1 MLLGLLA
8 FASKHIFWTEVVGF
22 GAFRAEWWS
31 MVEWGG
37 GGWGVGGGC
46 ELVRGVEEEALA
58 KTWGQG
64 GLTQS
69 PSVGPWLGL
78 SALKFWE
85 MPSS

>member
-1 MLLGLLA
+1 MCYLDCLPLHLNTSFGLKLWV
-8 FASKHIFWTEVVGF
+8 SGRSERSGGV
-22 GAFRAEWWS
+22 WWS
-31 MVEWGG
+31 GG